1 MPICRPLFPVG
12 GGFIRPVFFYS
23 NFKSG
28 LDESSPYPGHDA
40 SCLYIDQARIFWAYA
55 ILPYFF
61 KLVTLYLLLIT
72 HYSSLITVFT
82 KYWLFR

>member
-40 SCLYIDQARIFWAYA
+40 SCPYIDQARIFWAYA
-55 ILPYFF
+55 IRHYFF
-61 KLVTLYLLLIT
+61 KLVILYLLLIT
-72 HYSSLITVFT
+72 HHFTVFT
-82 KYWLFR
+82 KYWLC